1 MAHALGVS
9 EGAIQQT
16 VTVYAIGLALGQLV
30 YGPLSDRFGRRPVML
45 AALTLYCLGGL
56 AAAVAGNLHQLIV
69 ARAVQAFGGCGGL
82 VLGRAVL
89 RDISGAREAAS
100 RLALLNLVVAVG
112 PAVAPVLGGYIAV
125 WFGWRF
131 DLAAM
136 ALLGLMTLVATV
148 LMLPET
154 AASRGMAEGVLG
166 RYGRLLRM
174 PRFLGYA
181 VGGACTT
188 TSLYAYL
195 TASPFIFVDQMH
207 RPVEEVGLYY
217 LVVFVGVSVG
227 SFLCNRLMRSVA
239 PTRLL
244 RAGNA
249 LAVLGAAVFFAAA
262 ASGHLTVPVV
272 VVSMMVVS
280 AAAGIAS
287 PLAVTGAMSLL
298 PNAIGAAAGLYGF
311 VQMGFGAFCA
321 AIVGLW
327 PGQAAL
333 AASSILVVSLMV
345 GQAALT
351 AATRGGFSPAE

>member
-1 MAHALGVS
+1 MRALVHAHGRTAQPPLWVLIAATASGTLALHIVVPALPLIARDLAVS

-45 AALTLYCLGGL
+45 VALTLYCLGGL
-56 AAAVAGNLHQLIV
+56 AAALAGDLQQLIV

-89 RDISGAREAAS
+89 RDISEARQAAS

-112 PAVAPVLGGYIAV
+112 PALAPVVGGYIAV

-136 ALLGLMTLVATV
+136 ALLGLLTLGATF

-154 AASRGMAEGVLG
+154 AASRGLAESVLR
-166 RYGRLLRM
+166 RYARLFRS

-207 RPVEEVGLYY
+207 RPVQEVGLYY
-217 LVVFVGVSVG
+217 LVVFIGVCLG
-227 SFLCNRLMRSVA
+227 SLLSNLLMRRMT

-244 RAGNA
+244 RGANA
-249 LAVLGAAVFFAAA
+249 LALLGAGRRSSPRRRRT
-262 ASGHLTVPVV
+262 AS
-272 VVSMMVVS
+272 
-280 AAAGIAS
+280 AS
-287 PLAVTGAMSLL
+287 RR
-298 PNAIGAAAGLYGF
+298 
-311 VQMGFGAFCA
+311 
-321 AIVGLW
+321 W
-327 PGQAAL
+327 
-333 AASSILVVSLMV
+333 
-345 GQAALT
+345 
-351 AATRGGFSPAE
+351 SPP